1 MADVRKVSIDQ
12 APKRKSSF
20 NWPVWAAAALCVA
33 YIIGVW
39 VNNYRVTNA
48 AAAEAA
54 AIAAKK

>member
-1 MADVRKVSIDQ
+1 MSDVRKVSVDQ
-12 APKRKSSF
+12 VAKPKSSF

-33 YIIGVW
+33 YIVGVW
-39 VNNYRVTNA
+39 VNNYRVSHA

>member
-33 YIIGVW
+33 YIVGVW

>member
-20 NWPVWAAAALCVA
+20 NWPVWAAAAPCVE
-33 YIIGVW
+33 YIVGVW

>member
-20 NWPVWAAAALCVA
+20 NWPVWGAAALCVA
-33 YIIGVW
+33 YIVGVW
-39 VNNYRVTNA
+39 VNNYRVTHA

>member
-1 MADVRKVSIDQ
+1 MSDVRKVSVDQ
-12 APKRKSSF
+12 APKRKSST

-33 YIIGVW
+33 YIVGVW
-39 VNNYRVTNA
+39 VNNYRVNQA

>member
-1 MADVRKVSIDQ
+1 MADVRKVSIDE